1 MYVSHGSTAGVV
13 CAAVC
18 WSFYFLAFA
27 SRERKAKG
35 QHENEPL
42 MTGCSVSNL
51 LPSA

>member
-18 WSFYFLAFA
+18 CSFDFFLGLPK
-27 SRERKAKG
+27 RKAKG

-51 LPSA
+51 LASA